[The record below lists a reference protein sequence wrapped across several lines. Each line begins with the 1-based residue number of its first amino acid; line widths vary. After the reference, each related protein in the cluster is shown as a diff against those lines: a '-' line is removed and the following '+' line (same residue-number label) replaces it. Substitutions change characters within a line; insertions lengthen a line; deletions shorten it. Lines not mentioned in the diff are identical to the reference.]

1 MERASQAGE
10 ARRGPL
16 SRQLI
21 AEAAVQLIDREG
33 LVSLSM
39 RKLGRELDVEAMSL
53 YGYFSTKED
62 ILNEVVDVLFR
73 EVVVPPDTDDWE
85 RFAAKLFCAFRRV
98 LLSHPNAVPLLGTRS
113 PHSPAALAPIEAAL
127 RSLRRAGFDPSTALD
142 GYRVL
147 MSFTVGYLLQEVGR
161 FRESNVDPGS
171 WGTGFYALHELSA
184 DETPHL
190 LELAPVALQ
199 RDANQQFEVGLT
211 LVLAG
216 LALRLEVQQP
226 PGAEPPGP

>member
-21 AEAAVQLIDREG
+21 AKAAVRLIDRAG
-33 LVSLSM
+33 LPSLTM

-53 YGYFSTKED
+53 YGYFSTKEE
-62 ILNEVVDVLFR
+62 ILNEVVDVLFQ
-73 EVVVPPDTDDWE
+73 EVVVPPDAHDWE
-85 RFAAKLFCAFRRV
+85 QFARKLFSAFRRV

-113 PHSPAALAPIEAAL
+113 PHSPTALAPIEAAL
-127 RSLRRAGFDPSTALD
+127 RSLRQAGFDPPTALD

-161 FRESNVDPGS
+161 FQEANVDPGS
-171 WGTGFYALHELSA
+171 WGTGFYALHDLSA
-184 DETPHL
+184 EETPHL

-199 RDANQQFEVGLT
+199 RDADEQFETGLT
-211 LVLAG
+211 LILAG
-216 LALRLEVQQP
+216 LALRLGVQR
-226 PGAEPPGP
+226 PGRAEPPGP